1 MRRHIVALLLL
12 CLLLLSIAA
21 SAAAGA
27 PVLRLDWHV
36 VASGGGSSTGG
47 GFQIQGSIGQ
57 PAVSVLRGG
66 AYVLRG
72 GFWQGEGSP
81 LPAYWGYLPVVLKRY

>member
-1 MRRHIVALLLL
+1 MRRHIGAFVLL
-12 CLLLLSIAA
+12 CLLLLSIG
-21 SAAAGA
+21 AGA
-27 PVLRLDWHV
+27 TADDPAFRLDWQV
-36 VASGGGSSTGG
+36 VASGGGSSAGG